1 MLRGYCLQVVVD
13 FPLTYMTADNKLAAQ
28 VAISN
33 VHSSGGTNLSGGLFK
48 GIDQHQQ
55 QSPPQATVEQPT
67 EQPDAATGQ
76 PSWGALDCLV
86 FVT

>member
-1 MLRGYCLQVVVD
+1 MQVLVD

-33 VHSSGGTNLSGGLFK
+33 VHSDGGTNLSGGLFK

-55 QSPPQATVEQPT
+55 LSPPQASNEQPA

-76 PSWGALDCLV
+76 PSWCALDCIVLV
-86 FVT
+86 T